1 MFFFRKRS
9 QAFRK
14 NTRIGLIKNILVTMV
29 TNTSSIQSMTLN
41 FLKSTRG
48 RGKPSTHFS
57 RGLLSHAARE
67 LGDSRRRDASA
78 SQACKLLGQRLRHEV
93 VGNLLVCRRQFCSSE
108 VVAAPHHILLICW
121 NRAEVGRFFVPMPWF
136 SLDVA
141 FDFVECCGPT
151 LGTFSLLARCLRIE
165 PPSLMSCLADP
176 GLSTLARVPLLADAF
191 SSVLFTFFA
200 GNRSEK
206 RTG

>member
-1 MFFFRKRS
+1 MGNTSADLQLSLVCVVLPIHVKMFTAVNSSSKRECSYISKDPMFFFRKRS

-121 NRAEVGRFFVPMPWF
+121 NRAEVGLVF
-136 SLDVA
+136 
-141 FDFVECCGPT
+141 
-151 LGTFSLLARCLRIE
+151 LG
-165 PPSLMSCLADP
+165 
-176 GLSTLARVPLLADAF
+176 
-191 SSVLFTFFA
+191 
-200 GNRSEK
+200 RSI
-206 RTG
+206 